1 MKVAIDTLGE
11 RAADAFDLGDVV
23 DRRSL
28 HPAQAAEVLDQRLA
42 ALRADAR
49 DLVQHRG
56 GARLAAART
65 VAEHR
70 EAVGLVADLLDEMQA
85 GVRRRQLQGARLGL
99 EDQLLLAGLAPRPL
113 GDADDANLM

>member
-1 MKVAIDTLGE
+1 MKVAVDALGE

-23 DRRSL
+23 DRRGL
-28 HPAQAAEVLDQRLA
+28 YPAQAAEMLDQRLA
-42 ALRADAR
+42 ALGADAR

-56 GARLAAART
+56 GARPATACA
-65 VAEHR
+65 VAYHGEPMR
-70 EAVGLVADLLDEMQA
+70 LVADLLDQMQS

-99 EDQLLLAGLAPRPL
+99 EDQLLFAGLAPRPL